1 MYQIMIADDEKTIR
15 ESLAQAVDF
24 ESCGFQVCAM
34 AKNGADALEKYRVFH
49 PDVIL
54 LDVCMPILDG
64 LEFLSCL
71 QKEENNMPYI
81 TILSGYS
88 DFEYA
93 RSAMRFGVKAYLTKP
108 LDEDELLSLL
118 LQLKQELDNGIQKRD
133 NESITNVTK
142 ALQKIYHEGKENT
155 EEYKKYFLMHCVLLW
170 REDCENIYS
179 FVREELEKRIPNGKA
194 ALLRNRGSVLT
205 YLVKEEILEEYQY
218 SVTLFGRHILHHIK
232 KHDADCAILFDTAI
246 FRDMT
251 SSFRN
256 IYDIHL
262 YKMMTD
268 VFWRGERIICI
279 GEKTETEESDM
290 RIAHEDS
297 HLDKIKYAV
306 QATDRDCLRE
316 EFDSILSEA
325 RAKKLNIVYIQEI
338 SYRIYYILVDIIQGC
353 CTEDKR
359 EKIDLKPLDWR
370 DECGFICAENWE
382 QMLWKQINLVT
393 DYVVAAKKVKNN
405 DLVEK
410 ILSYIQEHFREPI
423 SLKNVADNFYISSS
437 YLGKCMMNTTGEGF
451 KQYVNRLRM
460 EEAKRL
466 LRQTDE
472 VIYKIAEEVGFGES
486 KYFVSKFTAEMHQT
500 PTEYRKLF
508 RNEKAPQE
516 Q

>member
-24 ESCGFQVCAM
+24 ESCGFRVCAM
-34 AKNGADALEKYRVFH
+34 AKNGEDALEKYRVFH

-64 LEFLSCL
+64 LEFLKCL
-71 QKEENNMPYI
+71 KKEESNLPYI
-81 TILSGYS
+81 IMLSGYS

-108 LDEDELLSLL
+108 LDEEELFSLL

-142 ALQKIYHEGKENT
+142 ALQKIYHEGRENT

-170 REDCENIYS
+170 KENCEYIYS
-179 FVREELEKRIPNGKA
+179 SVREELEKRIPYGKA
-194 ALLRNRGSVLT
+194 ALLRSRGSVLT

-218 SVTLFGRHILHHIK
+218 SATLFGRHILHHLK
-232 KHDADCAILFDTAI
+232 RHDADCALLLDTVI

-251 SSFRN
+251 GSFRN
-256 IYDIHL
+256 RYDIHL
-262 YKMMTD
+262 YQMMTD
-268 VFWRGERIICI
+268 VFWKRERIICI
-279 GEKTETEESDM
+279 GEKSDTEEAEM

-297 HLDKIKYAV
+297 HLDKIRYAV
-306 QATDRDCLRE
+306 QAIDRACLKE

-338 SYRIYYILVDIIQGC
+338 SYRIYYILVDILQGC
-353 CTEDKR
+353 STEGKR
-359 EKIDLKPLDWR
+359 EKFDLKPLDWR
-370 DECGFICAENWE
+370 DECGFICAESWE
-382 QMLWKQINLVT
+382 QMLWEQINFVT
-393 DYVVAAKKVKNN
+393 DYVVAAKNVKNN

-410 ILSYIQEHFREPI
+410 ILFYIQEHFREPI
-423 SLKNVADNFYISSS
+423 SLKNVADNFFISSS
-437 YLGKCMMNTTGEGF
+437 YLGKCMMNAMGEGF

-466 LRQTDE
+466 LRQTDM
-472 VIYKIAEEVGFGES
+472 VVYKIAEEVGFGES

-500 PTEYRKLF
+500 PTEYRKSF
-508 RNEKAPQE
+508 RNEKMP
-516 Q
+516 